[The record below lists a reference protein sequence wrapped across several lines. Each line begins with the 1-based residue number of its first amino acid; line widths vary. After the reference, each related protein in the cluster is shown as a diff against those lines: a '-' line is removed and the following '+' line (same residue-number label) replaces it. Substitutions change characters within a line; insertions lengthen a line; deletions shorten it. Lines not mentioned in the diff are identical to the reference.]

1 MIKKQY
7 PANKPELKK
16 KVKLQFSLV
25 AAISVQVTISRV
37 SISILKETPKSKIR
51 LAWGPLCS
59 QGSPLYIFFLFFFK
73 GARKNSYVQPLHL
86 YSLTISDRK
95 FHRKVYSLRT
105 DMIGNQTITFFATH
119 NYNPIFELPKLCGSC
134 SVHVQGIAEK
144 CAVAYS

>member
-7 PANKPELKK
+7 PGNKPELKK
-16 KVKLQFSLV
+16 KVKLQVSLV
-25 AAISVQVTISRV
+25 AAISIQVTISRV
-37 SISILKETPKSKIR
+37 NISILKERPKSKIR
-51 LAWGPLCS
+51 LTQGPLCS
-59 QGSPLYIFFLFFFK
+59 HKPIIYFFSSFFFK
-73 GARKNSYVQPLHL
+73 RARKNSYVQPLHL